1 MKLVKLS
8 LVAALAA
15 GAFSA
20 ANATPV
26 EEAIKDID
34 VSGVLRYRYDTGRFG
49 NRGYGFE
56 DQRSSINDRQ
66 NHNYRA
72 QLNFSGAI
80 ADNFKAFVQFDYS
93 AKDGGYGP
101 DSVSNTS
108 NTLNVRQLY
117 LTYTNE
123 DVATSVIAGK
133 QQLNTIWTDNG
144 IDGLV
149 GTGIK
154 VVNNSIDGLTLAA
167 FAVDSFN
174 TDTEGDTLAGSKIF
188 NGYVEK
194 NSKNFPEGTK
204 LNINPYAGNLYGAA
218 AIGSYDIAGGQFNPQ
233 LWLSYL
239 NDTGFFYAL
248 DVAYN
253 TTIFDG
259 VNWNIEGAYLGN
271 SLDSKMKSKNT
282 AIVTEYDGNGKSDVI
297 TGDEMM
303 ANGNLFA
310 LKGTVAVNGW
320 DASLGGIYYGK
331 KDKLTINTLE
341 DQGNIGGLLAGEEI
355 FYTDGSNLNGDIGR
369 NIFGYVTAGYTFNEI
384 VRVGA
389 DFVYGGTKTDPEAE
403 STGGKKFE
411 AVARVDYKY
420 SPKLNFSAFYSY
432 VNVDNN
438 HKNEYD
444 GRDGRKNT
452 VRLQALYKF

>member
-20 ANATPV
+20 ANATPL

-34 VSGVLRYRYDTGRFG
+34 VSGVLRYRYETSNDWSNANFG
-49 NRGYGFE
+49 SGISGKQ
-56 DQRSSINDRQ
+56 D
-66 NHNYRA
+66 HKYRA
-72 QLNFSGAI
+72 QVNFSGAI
-80 ADNFKAFVQFDYS
+80 SDNFKAFVQFDYNS
-93 AKDGGYGP
+93 QDGGYGI
-101 DSVSNTS
+101 DSISNTS
-108 NTLNVRQLY
+108 DTLTVRQLY

-149 GTGIK
+149 GTGVK

-167 FAVDSFN
+167 FAMDSFN
-174 TDTEGDTLAGSKIF
+174 EKVPATVVNGTFNKGNVNGDGDVSGALDW
-188 NGYVEK
+188 
-194 NSKNFPEGTK
+194 SKN
-204 LNINPYAGNLYGAA
+204 IYGAA

-233 LWLSYL
+233 LWLAYMNENAFL
-239 NDTGFFYAL
+239 YAL
-248 DVAYN
+248 DAAYS

-259 VNWNIEGAYLGN
+259 INWSIEGAYLGN
-271 SLDSKMKSKNT
+271 SVDNKLKDRLD
-282 AIVTEYDGNGKSDVI
+282 A
-297 TGDEMM
+297 
-303 ANGNLFA
+303 ANGNFFA
-310 LKGTVAVNGW
+310 LRGTVEVNGW
-320 DASLGGIYYGK
+320 DASLGGLYYGK
-331 KDKLTINTLE
+331 KDKATVTTIE
-341 DQGNIGGLLAGEEI
+341 DQGNIGSLLAGEEI
-355 FYTDGSNLNGDIGR
+355 FYTRGSNLNGDIGR
-369 NIFGYVTAGYTFNEI
+369 NIFGYVTAGYTFNET

-389 DFVYGGTKTDPEAE
+389 DFVYGGTKTNIIGQ
-403 STGGKKFE
+403 GGKKLE

-432 VNVDNN
+432 VNVDTDPEST
-438 HKNEYD
+438 HHD
-444 GRDGRKNT
+444 A

>member
-20 ANATPV
+20 ANATPL

-34 VSGVLRYRYDTGRFG
+34 VSGVLRYRYETSNDWSNANFG
-49 NRGYGFE
+49 SGISGKQ
-56 DQRSSINDRQ
+56 D
-66 NHNYRA
+66 HKYRA
-72 QLNFSGAI
+72 QVNFSGAI
-80 ADNFKAFVQFDYS
+80 SDNFKAFVQFDYNS
-93 AKDGGYGP
+93 QDGGYGI
-101 DSVSNTS
+101 DSISNTS
-108 NTLNVRQLY
+108 DTLTVRQLY

-149 GTGIK
+149 GTGVK

-167 FAVDSFN
+167 FAMDSFN
-174 TDTEGDTLAGSKIF
+174 EKVPATADVANGTFNKGNVNGDGDVSSTLDW
-188 NGYVEK
+188 
-194 NSKNFPEGTK
+194 SKN
-204 LNINPYAGNLYGAA
+204 IYGAA

-233 LWLSYL
+233 LWLAYMNENAFL
-239 NDTGFFYAL
+239 YAL
-248 DVAYN
+248 DAAYS

-259 VNWNIEGAYLGN
+259 INWSIEGAYLGN
-271 SLDSKMKSKNT
+271 SVDNKLKDRLD
-282 AIVTEYDGNGKSDVI
+282 A
-297 TGDEMM
+297 
-303 ANGNLFA
+303 ANGNFFA
-310 LKGTVAVNGW
+310 LRGTVEVNGW
-320 DASLGGIYYGK
+320 DASLGGLYYGK
-331 KDKLTINTLE
+331 KDKATVTTIE
-341 DQGNIGGLLAGEEI
+341 DQGNIGSLLAGEEI
-355 FYTDGSNLNGDIGR
+355 FYTRRSNLNGDIGR
-369 NIFGYVTAGYTFNEI
+369 NIFGYVTAGYTFNET

-389 DFVYGGTKTDPEAE
+389 DFVYGGTKTNIIGQ
-403 STGGKKFE
+403 GGKKLE

-432 VNVDNN
+432 VNVDTDPEST
-438 HKNEYD
+438 HHD
-444 GRDGRKNT
+444 A

>member
-20 ANATPV
+20 ANATPL

-34 VSGVLRYRYDTGRFG
+34 VSGVLRYRYDTGNFDK
-49 NRGYGFE
+49 NFLNNSNLNNSK
-56 DQRSSINDRQ
+56 QV
-66 NHNYRA
+66 HKYRA
-72 QLNFSGAI
+72 QVNFSAAI
-80 ADNFKAFVQFDYS
+80 ADNFKAFIQFDYN
-93 AKDGGYGP
+93 AVDGGTGV
-101 DSVSNTS
+101 DNTT
-108 NTLNVRQLY
+108 NAEKGLFVRQLY

-144 IDGLV
+144 VDGLV

-167 FAVDSFN
+167 FAVDSFM
-174 TDTEGDTLAGSKIF
+174 
-188 NGYVEK
+188 
-194 NSKNFPEGTK
+194 TK
-204 LNINPYAGNLYGAA
+204 EQGADLLGQSTISTTQKAAPFKVDSVGNLYGAA
-218 AIGSYDIAGGQFNPQ
+218 AVGSYDLAGGQFNPQ
-233 LWLSYL
+233 LWLAYW
-239 NDTGFFYAL
+239 DQVAFFYAV
-248 DVAYN
+248 DAAYS

-259 VNWNIEGAYLGN
+259 INWTLEGAYLGN
-271 SLDSKMKSKNT
+271 SLDSELDDKT
-282 AIVTEYDGNGKSDVI
+282 H
-297 TGDEMM
+297 

-310 LKGTVAVNGW
+310 LKGSIEVNGW
-320 DASLGGIYYGK
+320 DASLGGLYYG
-331 KDKLTINTLE
+331 DKEKASTVVIE
-341 DQGNIGGLLAGEEI
+341 DQGNLGSLLAGEEI
-355 FYTDGSNLNGDIGR
+355 FYTTGSRLNGDTGR
-369 NIFGYVTAGYTFNEI
+369 NIFGYVTGGYTFNET

-389 DFVYGGTKTDPEAE
+389 DFVYGGTKTEAANHLG
-403 STGGKKFE
+403 GGKKLE

-432 VNVDNN
+432 VNLDQGVNT
-438 HKNEYD
+438 NESAD
-444 GRDGRKNT
+444 HST